1 MWTRKLSA
9 TVIVK
14 GSHPWVW
21 RLRPLGHPDSGLWI
35 SPLPFCSQTCKW
47 RIILDVCAG
56 ISNRDSGV
64 MVSIVAFQAVDR
76 GSIPRCR
83 NCLFVFF
90 NSRWQFRGYEKKH
103 VRSGIRTHA
112 HICGPECSWPLYWPK
127 DLILESGALD
137 HSAILT
143 MVSRECK
150 RDCSRNDSIWNKNM
164 LQVRFEL
171 TTSASL
177 APRTAYKYGA
187 LTDCATGATI
197 TSLII
202 VCLYTLTWSMIKQ
215 KI

>member
-1 MWTRKLSA
+1 M
-9 TVIVK
+9 
-14 GSHPWVW
+14 
-21 RLRPLGHPDSGLWI
+21 
-35 SPLPFCSQTCKW
+35 
-47 RIILDVCAG
+47 
-56 ISNRDSGV
+56 
-64 MVSIVAFQAVDR
+64 
-76 GSIPRCR
+76 
-83 NCLFVFF
+83 
-90 NSRWQFRGYEKKH
+90 KKKY

-112 HICGPECSWPLYWPK
+112 HICGPECSGPLYWPK

-143 MVSRECK
+143 LVIRECK
-150 RDCSRNDSIWNKNM
+150 RDCFPSDSIRNKNL

-197 TSLII
+197 TFFII